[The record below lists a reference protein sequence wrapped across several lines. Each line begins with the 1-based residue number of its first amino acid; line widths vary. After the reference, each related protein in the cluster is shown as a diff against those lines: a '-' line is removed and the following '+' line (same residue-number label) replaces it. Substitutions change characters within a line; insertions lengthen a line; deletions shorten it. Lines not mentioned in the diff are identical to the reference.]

1 MTAANPARWRMSGGK
16 GGVGMRVGRRV
27 ALTVCGRKQED
38 LRFALSTL
46 VFTTFDLRSYTTS
59 RTPKRCQS
67 RRSRTTSCRVR
78 PRPTWKQ
85 TVLLAGLMC
94 RKRESQ
100 FVCSSAERV
109 DVPSFED
116 GGRSK
121 AERSDV
127 LLRSAGAPREAVS
140 RLPATMEIEE
150 KIRCHRLKRLKRL
163 KRRVRKGK
171 LTT

>member
-1 MTAANPARWRMSGGK
+1 MVKEWMGWDGMGRGREKDGVDGARKKAG
-16 GGVGMRVGRRV
+16 
-27 ALTVCGRKQED
+27 

-46 VFTTFDLRSYTTS
+46 AFTTFDLRSYTTS

-67 RRSRTTSCRVR
+67 RRSRTTSCRAR

-100 FVCSSAERV
+100 FVCSSVGRAG
-109 DVPSFED
+109 VPSSED

-127 LLRSAGAPREAVS
+127 LLRSAGALGEMVS
-140 RLPATMEIEE
+140 RLPATMEIKE
-150 KIRCHRLKRLKRL
+150 KNK
-163 KRRVRKGK
+163 VS
-171 LTT
+171 